1 MNSRCEL
8 SKKKC
13 VPCRGGVPPLK
24 GAALTELHRQLG
36 GDWKVIEGSSK
47 PAVNKNTHT
56 ELGNN
61 PDPQLYN
68 LASDPREQE
77 NLASKFPDRVQ
88 SMLAQLN
95 DLRER
100 GRSRP

>member
-1 MNSRCEL
+1 VEHADVL
-8 SKKKC
+8 
-13 VPCRGGVPPLK
+13 
-24 GAALTELHRQLG
+24 AFID
-36 GDWKVIEGSSK
+36 GDWKLIEGSSK
-47 PAVNKNTHT
+47 PAMNRNTHT

-68 LASDPREQE
+68 LARDPGEQQ
-77 NLASKFPDRVQ
+77 NLAAKFPERVQ

-95 DLRER
+95 DLRAR